1 MAAFVNIFFC
11 RYLLYAD
18 LDIDTSIYIIRGIDI
33 WLTWK
38 PQSVICHI
46 YGRNFNC
53 LKYLFSAKVTFFF
66 SLYKKKKERKEK
78 KKKKKKKENV
88 LHETIVYEALISRN

>member
-11 RYLLYAD
+11 RYLLYTD
-18 LDIDTSIYIIRGIDI
+18 LDIDTFICIIRGIDI

-38 PQSVICHI
+38 LQSVVCHI

-53 LKYLFSAKVTFFF
+53 LKYLFFSKVTFFF
-66 SLYKKKKERKEK
+66 SLYKKNQ
-78 KKKKKKKENV
+78 NV